1 MDFDVHVENERLA
14 RALKALEAGE
24 ADLRDATKKLER
36 RLNEHARNALEA
48 GVIDFGSSLLAHRR

>member
-14 RALKALEAGE
+14 RALKTLEAGE

-48 GVIDFGSSLLAHRR
+48 GLIDFGSNLLAHRK

>member
-14 RALKALEAGE
+14 KALKLLEAGE

-36 RLNEHARNALEA
+36 RLNEHARYAVES

>member
-1 MDFDVHVENERLA
+1 MDFDVHVQNERLA
-14 RALKALEAGE
+14 QALKALEAGE

>member
-1 MDFDVHVENERLA
+1 MDFEVHVENERLA
-14 RALKALEAGE
+14 RALKTLEAGE

-36 RLNEHARNALEA
+36 RLNEHARHAVES